1 MCRILSLALLVVMM
15 CMTPSQAW
23 TTLPQSMAQRTT
35 TTTQTTTATSTTL
48 WDKKTNKYLVDF
60 INQPM
65 GSMVGDEPSHQ
76 VPPERDELADLVRC
90 VVRAAD
96 GRKADN
102 VVAMR
107 VSKVST
113 MTSFVVIVSGNS
125 RPQNQAIAA
134 AVKADVSE
142 QYDMLPG
149 SSGVPEGDAQSGWIV
164 LDYGSIMC
172 HIMTPKSRLY
182 YNVEGQWKDKG
193 GEYMDLSDVLI
204 PNSMENS
211 AGAMEGMSKDEDPFW
226 S

>member
-1 MCRILSLALLVVMM
+1 MMVVV
-15 CMTPSQAW
+15 QAW
-23 TTLPQSMAQRTT
+23 TSIPSTVNRTT
-35 TTTQTTTATSTTL
+35 TSTISTITL
-48 WDKKTNKYLVDF
+48 WDKKTNKYLIDF

-65 GSMVGDEPSHQ
+65 GSMVGDDEASQ
-76 VPPERDELADLVRC
+76 RVPPEQDELAEFVRC

-134 AVKADVSE
+134 AVKADVKE
-142 QYDMLPG
+142 QYDLLPG

-164 LDYGSIMC
+164 LDYGSLMC
-172 HIMTPKSRLY
+172 HIMTPKSRLF